1 MGQVVY
7 SYEAF
12 TTSPDN
18 YKAETSHV
26 LCAYM
31 GNNDM
36 KYKGN
41 YLGDYGLA
49 VRQVT
54 GRYVIEV
61 LGNKTLYA
69 VGSSGPQRGGTQ
81 HDRCFGE
88 LRGNSSLLSYWGE
101 GRSVC
106 GRPFQTPRSNGIA
119 ASRFK
124 LPTGAPG

>member
-12 TTSPDN
+12 MTSPDN

-41 YLGDYGLA
+41 YLGGYGLA

-69 VGSSGPQRGGTQ
+69 VGASGPNGVGHSTTGVLVNSGATVHCYLTGG
-81 HDRCFGE
+81 R
-88 LRGNSSLLSYWGE
+88 
-101 GRSVC
+101 
-106 GRPFQTPRSNGIA
+106 
-119 ASRFK
+119 
-124 LPTGAPG
+124 